1 MSTAEDI
8 GPVRDLV
15 ARIGNTPLLRLEAV
29 ARATGGLPEGV
40 EVHAKAEHLNPGGS
54 VKDRAAWA
62 MILDGER
69 TGKLV
74 PGRAILDATSGNTGI
89 AYAMIGAARGWPVTV
104 CLPRNAGAERKRM
117 LREWGAGIVETDPL
131 TGTDGAQE
139 QARAMAREE
148 PARWF
153 FPNQYDNPANWHAHF
168 ATTAPEI
175 WRQTGGRVTHFLAG
189 LGTTGT
195 FVGTTRGLR
204 QYNPAVRAIALQPDV
219 PLHGIEGLKHLP
231 TARVPGIY
239 VPALADGQRTVST
252 DEAIAMT
259 RALWREEGLDVGI
272 SSGANVHA
280 ALALAR
286 TLPAGSVVVTVLCD
300 RGDRYPD
307 DDGRTAP

>member
-1 MSTAEDI
+1 MSVLEAI
-8 GPVRDLV
+8 GHTPLV
-15 ARIGNTPLLRLEAV
+15 ALTRIGR
-29 ARATGGLPEGV
+29 GLPV
-40 EVHAKAEHLNPGGS
+40 PVLAKCEHLNPGGS
-54 VKDRAAWA
+54 VKDRAARA

-69 TGKLV
+69 SGALV

-104 CLPRNAGAERKRM
+104 CLPRNASAERKR
-117 LREWGAGIVETDPL
+117 LLLEWGAEILETDPL

-139 QARAMAREE
+139 QARAMARAE

-153 FPNQYDNPANWHAHF
+153 YPDQYNNPANWHAHF
-168 ATTAPEI
+168 GTTAPEI
-175 WRQTGGRVTHFLAG
+175 WRQTGGRVTHFVAG

-204 QYNPAVRAIALQPDV
+204 RFNPGVRSIAIQPDV

-231 TARVPGIY
+231 TSRVPGIW
-239 VPALADGQRTVST
+239 VPALPDAHAAVST
-252 DEAIAMT
+252 ADAIAMT
-259 RALWREEGLDVGI
+259 QALWREEGLDVGI

-280 ALALAR
+280 ALELAR

-300 RGDRYPD
+300 RGDRYAD
-307 DDGRTAP
+307 VDAEESR